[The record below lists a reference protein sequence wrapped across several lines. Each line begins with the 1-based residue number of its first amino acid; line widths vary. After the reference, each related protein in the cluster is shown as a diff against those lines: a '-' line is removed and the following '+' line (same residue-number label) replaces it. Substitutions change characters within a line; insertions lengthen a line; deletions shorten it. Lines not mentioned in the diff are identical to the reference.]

1 MCVLYMPPD
10 EDTCDLPCPD
20 LPKAEAVR
28 EGLPDV
34 EATAAFAAGAKALDD
49 PTRLALALS

>member
-1 MCVLYMPPD
+1 MCVLDMPPD
-10 EDTCDLPCPD
+10 EDTCDLLCLD